1 MDPVTQGMF
10 TWDNFFLILFGLFLL
25 GTIVLDVAMVVS
37 LARPGDE
44 RRQMIVWK
52 ASTYTLLGT
61 AGSLC
66 LSIVEK
72 LVRMEPMAVNP
83 FVTLGA
89 AAIIYFLFLLYF
101 RHKHGG

>member
-1 MDPVTQGMF
+1 MEQILMVLC
-10 TWDNFFLILFGLFLL
+10 LIFIGAL
-25 GTIVLDVAMVVS
+25 IVLDVAMVVS

-66 LSIVEK
+66 LNIVEK

>member
-1 MDPVTQGMF
+1 MEQILMVLC
-10 TWDNFFLILFGLFLL
+10 LIFIGAL
-25 GTIVLDVAMVVS
+25 IVLDVAMVAS

>member
-1 MDPVTQGMF
+1 MEQVLMVLC
-10 TWDNFFLILFGLFLL
+10 LIFIGAL
-25 GTIVLDVAMVVS
+25 IVLDVAMVVS

-83 FVTLGA
+83 FATLGA

>member
-1 MDPVTQGMF
+1 MEQILMVLC
-10 TWDNFFLILFGLFLL
+10 LIFIGAL
-25 GTIVLDVAMVVS
+25 IVLDVAMVVS

-44 RRQMIVWK
+44 RRQMFVWK

>member
-1 MDPVTQGMF
+1 MEQILMVLC
-10 TWDNFFLILFGLFLL
+10 LIFIGAL
-25 GTIVLDVAMVVS
+25 IVLDVAMVVF

>member
-1 MDPVTQGMF
+1 MEQILMVLC
-10 TWDNFFLILFGLFLL
+10 LIFIGAL
-25 GTIVLDVAMVVS
+25 IVLDVAMVVS

-72 LVRMEPMAVNP
+72 LVRMELMAVNP

>member
-1 MDPVTQGMF
+1 MEQILMVLC
-10 TWDNFFLILFGLFLL
+10 LIFIGAL
-25 GTIVLDVAMVVS
+25 IVLDVAMVVS

-89 AAIIYFLFLLYF
+89 SAIIYFLFLLYF

>member
-1 MDPVTQGMF
+1 MEQILMVLC
-10 TWDNFFLILFGLFLL
+10 LIFIGAL
-25 GTIVLDVAMVVS
+25 IVLDVAMVVS

-66 LSIVEK
+66 LNIVEK

-89 AAIIYFLFLLYF
+89 AAIIYFLLLLYF

>member
-1 MDPVTQGMF
+1 MEQILMVLC
-10 TWDNFFLILFGLFLL
+10 LIFIGAL
-25 GTIVLDVAMVVS
+25 IVLDVAMVVS

-66 LSIVEK
+66 PNIVEK

-89 AAIIYFLFLLYF
+89 AAIICFLFLLYF

>member
-1 MDPVTQGMF
+1 MEQILMVLC
-10 TWDNFFLILFGLFLL
+10 LIFIGAL
-25 GTIVLDVAMVVS
+25 IVLDVAMVVS

-89 AAIIYFLFLLYF
+89 AAIIYFLLLLYF

>member
-1 MDPVTQGMF
+1 MEQILMVLC
-10 TWDNFFLILFGLFLL
+10 LIFIGAL
-25 GTIVLDVAMVVS
+25 IVLDVAMVVS

>member
-1 MDPVTQGMF
+1 MEQVLMVLC
-10 TWDNFFLILFGLFLL
+10 LIFIGAL
-25 GTIVLDVAMVVS
+25 IVLDVAMVVS